1 MEVVFITNMYN
12 HHTGP
17 LGDAFYKL
25 LGKDYYHICT
35 EPVDDERLSLG
46 WIENDVENTKYLYFS
61 YTSPDEEMRLR
72 KIADRADVVIYG
84 GMDRSWI
91 SGRIQRG
98 LLTFRYSERLFKK
111 GFWRIIHPK
120 YLKDVYMNHWTLN
133 SPNFH
138 LLCASTYCA
147 LDMSRLRVYN
157 GRMWKWG
164 YFTRAPE
171 KPTAKREKTSAVEIL
186 WCGRML
192 KWKQVDHLLKAAVKL
207 KKEGLAFHIN
217 IVGEGAEESSLK
229 KFSLKHGLDTH
240 VTFHGSVSP
249 TEVLHYMAASHIYV
263 LPSNYQEG
271 WGAVVNE
278 AMSSGCCVVS
288 SSGVGSAGFLISSG
302 ENGFIYRNGN
312 ISELSTILSKL
323 IRNPEIISDTGT
335 AALETMK
342 LWTPEIAA
350 RRFMEL
356 VSSISSGAAGKNLF
370 AEGPCSRAEVIKHL
384 NEKRE

>member
-1 MEVVFITNMYN
+1 
-12 HHTGP
+12 
-17 LGDAFYKL
+17 
-25 LGKDYYHICT
+25 
-35 EPVDDERLSLG
+35 
-46 WIENDVENTKYLYFS
+46 
-61 YTSPDEEMRLR
+61 
-72 KIADRADVVIYG
+72 
-84 GMDRSWI
+84 
-91 SGRIQRG
+91 
-98 LLTFRYSERLFKK
+98 
-111 GFWRIIHPK
+111 
-120 YLKDVYMNHWTLN
+120 
-133 SPNFH
+133 FH